1 MAVRIKICG
10 ITRVE
15 DAREAVNLGAE
26 FIGLNFYRPSPRYL
40 ETKVALEI
48 SRIVAGRV
56 RIAGVFVNATREY
69 IAQRLEALK
78 LDLIQLH
85 GDEDE
90 AMLGGWPVPVIRT
103 LRLRPEQIDGAFPA
117 TRADFLL
124 IDRFDPQLFGG
135 TGQPLPYER
144 LRGRDLSRVFI
155 SGGLTPANVADAVA
169 LNPYAVDVAS
179 GVESAPGIKDHSK
192 LRSFFLNANSSR

>member
-10 ITRVE
+10 ITRVD

-40 ETKVALEI
+40 ETKAALEI
-48 SRIVAGRV
+48 SRTVAGRV

-90 AMLGGWPVPVIRT
+90 AMLEGWPVPVIRT

-117 TRADFLL
+117 ARADYLL
-124 IDRFDPQLFGG
+124 IDRFDPKLFGG
-135 TGQPLPYER
+135 TGQPLPYEH